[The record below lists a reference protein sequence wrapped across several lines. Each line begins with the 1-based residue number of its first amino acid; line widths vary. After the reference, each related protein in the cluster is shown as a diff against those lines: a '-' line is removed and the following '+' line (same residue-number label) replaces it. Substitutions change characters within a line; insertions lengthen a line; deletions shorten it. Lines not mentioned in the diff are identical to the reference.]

1 MSSKIP
7 AVIAF
12 VCCLSV
18 AAVRAQT
25 SVGHVGPVEDVP
37 VATSAAGSVESKKP
51 AEKSEPKSAPKKDDE
66 SSRPEA
72 NDAKK
77 DEDKTKTDPKSDPK
91 AEPTV
96 APKSDAKNDP
106 KSDPKSEPK
115 VEPKSDP
122 KSEPTPAPITTAA
135 ANTNEKPQ
143 ANSTTDAPP
152 KANETTAPVREAS
165 PVGLI
170 PPPPKYEPPKPLN
183 TTENTSPT
191 TAANVAPVALSPTS
205 IYRVGTGDVLDIRL
219 VNGTGHDSTLYTILT
234 GGMLDYP
241 LAGDPLGV
249 AGLTTDEIAA
259 RLSAELKH
267 RGLYDH
273 AQFHV
278 AVRDYSSHTVM
289 VSGLVDQPGQKVLRR
304 EAVPLYVVLA
314 DALPRADAGRAV
326 IISRTTGA
334 SKTVDLGDQ
343 NALNELVSAGDVVNV
358 QARPPEFYYIGGQ
371 IGTPGQKDFHA
382 GLTLTQA
389 ILASGGL
396 TRDAG
401 NKVKVTVSRQGA
413 DGRLIATDYLLKD
426 IESGQIPDPRLQP
439 GDRIEV
445 GRRR

>member
-1 MSSKIP
+1 
-7 AVIAF
+7 
-12 VCCLSV
+12 
-18 AAVRAQT
+18 VRAQS

-37 VATSAAGSVESKKP
+37 TATSAAGSVESKKP

-66 SSRPEA
+66 SSKPKA

-77 DEDKTKTDPKSDPK
+77 DEGTKAEPKSDPK
-91 AEPTV
+91 VEP
-96 APKSDAKNDP
+96 KNDP
-106 KSDPKSEPK
+106 TNDPKNNLKTDPK

-122 KSEPTPAPITTAA
+122 KSDPTPAPVTTAA
-135 ANTNEKPQ
+135 ASTNEKPQ

-152 KANETTAPVREAS
+152 KASDTAAPVREAQ
-165 PVGLI
+165 PIGLI
-170 PPPPKYEPPKPLN
+170 PPPPKYEPPTPLS
-183 TTENTSPT
+183 TTENAST
-191 TAANVAPVALSPTS
+191 TAAASATTAPAAPAPTS
-205 IYRVGTGDVLDIRL
+205 IYRVGIGDVLDIRL
-219 VNGTGHDSTLYTILT
+219 VNGTSRDSTLYTILT
-234 GGMLDYP
+234 GGLLDYP
-241 LAGDPLGV
+241 LAGDPVGI
-249 AGLTTDEIAA
+249 AGLTTDEIAV
-259 RLSAELKH
+259 RLSAELKR
-267 RGLYDH
+267 RGLYDR

-278 AVRDYSSHTVM
+278 TVRDYASHTVM

-326 IISRTTGA
+326 IIARATGT
-334 SKTVDLGDQ
+334 SKTVDLGDP

-358 QARPPEFYYIGGQ
+358 QTRPPEIYYIGGQ
-371 IGTPGQKDFHA
+371 IGTPGQKDFHG
-382 GLTLTQA
+382 GLTLTRA

-426 IESGQIPDPRLQP
+426 IESGQVPDPRLQP

>member
-1 MSSKIP
+1 MFSKFP

-12 VCCLSV
+12 VCCLS
-18 AAVRAQT
+18 AAAVVRAQS

-37 VATSAAGSVESKKP
+37 AASAASSVETKKP
-51 AEKSEPKSAPKKDDE
+51 AEKSDPKSAPKKEDE
-66 SSRPEA
+66 SSKPKA

-77 DEDKTKTDPKSDPK
+77 DEDTKVDPK
-91 AEPTV
+91 
-96 APKSDAKNDP
+96 ND
-106 KSDPKSEPK
+106 PK
-115 VEPKSDP
+115 VEPKNDSTTDPKNDPKVDPKGDPKVEP

-135 ANTNEKPQ
+135 ANTNEKSQ

-152 KANETTAPVREAS
+152 KANNSAAPVREAS

-170 PPPPKYEPPKPLN
+170 PPPPKYEQPAPLN
-183 TTENTSPT
+183 ASDNSSAATSAASAA
-191 TAANVAPVALSPTS
+191 TAPPAPAPTS
-205 IYRVGTGDVLDIRL
+205 IYRVGIGDVLDIRL
-219 VNGTGHDSTLYTILT
+219 VNGTARDSTLYTILT
-234 GGMLDYP
+234 GGVLDYP
-241 LAGDPLGV
+241 LAGDPIGI
-249 AGLTTDEIAA
+249 AGLTTDEVAV
-259 RLSAELKH
+259 RLSAELKR
-267 RGLYDH
+267 RGLYDR

-278 AVRDYSSHTVM
+278 TVRDYASHTVM

-314 DALPRADAGRAV
+314 EALPRADAGRAV
-326 IISRTTGA
+326 IISRATGT
-334 SKTVDLGDQ
+334 SKTVDLGDP
-343 NALNELVSAGDVVNV
+343 NALNELVTAGDVVNV
-358 QARPPEFYYIGGQ
+358 QTRPPEFYYIGGQ
-371 IGTPGQKDFHA
+371 IGTPGQKDFHG

-426 IESGQIPDPRLQP
+426 IESGQVPDPRLQP